1 MSLILAQNPAKR
13 KTQFTTVVPMYAATE
28 QRRTRPQIIV
38 CPECGGTRRLEYV
51 NPDTFE
57 VETMPCIFCEGSGH
71 FTRNASHAEHRSL
84 LERMT
89 GFAWS
94 VVKAVIL

>member
-13 KTQFTTVVPMYAATE
+13 KTQFTTVVPTYAATE

-57 VETMPCIFCEGSGH
+57 VESMPCVFCDGTGY
-71 FTRNASHAEHRSL
+71 FARNASHAEHRSL

>member
-1 MSLILAQNPAKR
+1 
-13 KTQFTTVVPMYAATE
+13 MYVATE

>member
-57 VETMPCIFCEGSGH
+57 VESMPCVFCDGTGY
-71 FTRNASHAEHRSL
+71 FARNASHAEHRSL